1 MRSLVFSAPVA
12 ALLLSGCSMAPTY
25 IRPAAPVPAEWPSGA
40 AYPAAE
46 AGAESGLPWQS
57 LIENA
62 KLRRVITQ
70 MLENNRDL
78 RVSLANVA
86 AARAQY
92 RSQRSSIFPTVSAT
106 VADNATGGPRGGIDN
121 YTANVGISAFE
132 IDLFGRLRNQASAQ
146 FEAYLATQSGMRATK
161 LSLVQETALAYVT
174 LAADEDLL
182 RIARD
187 TEASAQRNVALNQS
201 LLEAGLGNAVNL
213 ESARTLLAQARS
225 DVASAT
231 TQVAQDRNAL
241 TLLVGATVE
250 TALLPTSL
258 AEIDGTISLAPAGLS
273 SSVLLQRPDVVEA
286 EHRIKSANYSVGA
299 ARAAFFPTMSL
310 TAAFGFAST
319 TLSDLFKSDSSG
331 WTLAPSASVPLVSG
345 ARGANLDVAKAQ
357 RDQYVAAYE
366 KAVQSAFRDV
376 ADALARRGTVDR
388 QRTAQAELV
397 RSAGKSVTLS
407 DEQYRAGTLAYIN
420 VLTAQRTLYAARQSQ
435 VAAILADLGNRL
447 ALYTAVGADSTL

>member
-161 LSLVQETALAYVT
+161 LSLV
-174 LAADEDLL
+174 
-182 RIARD
+182 
-187 TEASAQRNVALNQS
+187 
-201 LLEAGLGNAVNL
+201 
-213 ESARTLLAQARS
+213 
-225 DVASAT
+225 
-231 TQVAQDRNAL
+231 
-241 TLLVGATVE
+241 
-250 TALLPTSL
+250 
-258 AEIDGTISLAPAGLS
+258 
-273 SSVLLQRPDVVEA
+273 
-286 EHRIKSANYSVGA
+286 
-299 ARAAFFPTMSL
+299 
-310 TAAFGFAST
+310 
-319 TLSDLFKSDSSG
+319 
-331 WTLAPSASVPLVSG
+331 
-345 ARGANLDVAKAQ
+345 
-357 RDQYVAAYE
+357 
-366 KAVQSAFRDV
+366 
-376 ADALARRGTVDR
+376 
-388 QRTAQAELV
+388 
-397 RSAGKSVTLS
+397 
-407 DEQYRAGTLAYIN
+407 
-420 VLTAQRTLYAARQSQ
+420 
-435 VAAILADLGNRL
+435 
-447 ALYTAVGADSTL
+447 